1 MILEP
6 EQIKSVYR
14 RLAPYYDR
22 TLIPLQL
29 LGSMSYRRRAIEALA
44 LEHGD
49 IVLDLGCGTG
59 VNLPLL
65 SKKVGPTGRVI
76 GVDLST
82 DMLAQAARKVR
93 ELELHN
99 VTLVEKDIREYEPEE
114 SVSGVISTYALEM
127 VPEHEELV
135 ETMAKH
141 LIERGHMASLGL
153 KHPESWPSWL
163 VEVGIWLTRPFG
175 VDRAYEDIRPFE
187 SMKAHLDVS
196 EYTEFL
202 MGAAYLCVARKPRH

>member
-6 EQIKSVYR
+6 EQIKTVYR
-14 RLAPYYDR
+14 RLAPYYDGA
-22 TLIPLQL
+22 LIPLQL
-29 LGSMSYRRRAIEALA
+29 LGSMSYRRRAIEALR
-44 LEHGD
+44 LEQGD
-49 IVLDLGCGTG
+49 TVLDLGCGTG

-65 SKKVGPTGRVI
+65 SEKVGPTGRVI

-93 ELELHN
+93 ELKLHN
-99 VTLVEKDIREYEPEE
+99 VTLVEKDIREYEPEV

-127 VPEHEELV
+127 VPEHEEL
-135 ETMAKH
+135 
-141 LIERGHMASLGL
+141 IEKMTECLTDKGHMALLGL

-163 VEVGIWLTRPFG
+163 VELGIWLTRPFG
-175 VDRAYEDIRPFE
+175 VNRAYESIRPFE
-187 SMKAHLDVS
+187 SMQTHLDVG

-202 MGAAYLCVARKPRH
+202 MGAAYLCVAKKHRI